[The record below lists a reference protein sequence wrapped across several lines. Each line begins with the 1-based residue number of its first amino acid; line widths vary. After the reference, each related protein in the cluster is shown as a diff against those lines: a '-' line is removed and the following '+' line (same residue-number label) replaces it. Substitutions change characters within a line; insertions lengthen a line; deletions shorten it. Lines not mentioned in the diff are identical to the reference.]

1 MKVIWIIGLISVSAD
16 WRVSETPLSNS
27 SPIHSARPRWNCAAQ
42 SSGAIW
48 DQWSIDDFATRVNI
62 HLSSLKKGQ
71 AWARHMSSWKW
82 RHSSHIVMTLTSSC
96 HLPLPVLQWPL
107 CSVLWFCMFIFCVVG
122 MRTEITNSNN
132 MAQVVMEHSVLKG
145 GGSEK
150 YFFPRKPK
158 VCFGQLGQVIE
169 CSTLRSTF
177 QWRVTKLWPKN
188 SHFWSYL
195 AIFGHRWA

>member
-1 MKVIWIIGLISVSAD
+1 MKVFWIIGLVSVSAD

-42 SSGAIW
+42 CSGAIW

-145 GGSEK
+145 GGGQK
-150 YFFPRKPK
+150 NVFFLENKRFVLVNWVKLLNVQPWGPR
-158 VCFGQLGQVIE
+158 FSDGEQDYGQKTAPPIHLVRI
-169 CSTLRSTF
+169 
-177 QWRVTKLWPKN
+177 
-188 SHFWSYL
+188 
-195 AIFGHRWA
+195 